1 MARRPPLAPSPPTI
15 PISNFPLFPFTFYFF
30 TVYLPN
36 DPDMLYSM
44 VNMKLRDQ
52 YSSLD
57 DLCDSEDVDQATLL
71 VKLNAA
77 GYEYDEQHNCFQY
90 AEVVS
95 VSSQLDAARKASFA
109 LLDITPEQTDAV
121 LRALA
126 DALVHETDSIVE
138 ANAKDLSRMDA
149 ADPRYDRLMLDA
161 SRIAGIAS
169 DTRNVAALPSPLGIT
184 LSETKRPNGMLIRKV
199 TVPFGVI
206 GVIYEARPNVTIDV
220 FSLCFKAGSAVVLKG
235 GKEAADTNACEVEII
250 HRVLRQAGLPAELC
264 TLLPN
269 DHEATAEMLSAVG
282 KVDLVIPRG
291 SRRLIDFVRD
301 NARVPV
307 IETGAG
313 ICHTYVDAS
322 ADVQKAAAIVCNGKT
337 RRVSVCNAL
346 DCMVLHQSRLQ
357 ALPQICAPLAASP
370 DDAKQVTIYADD
382 RAYSALDGHY
392 PAHLLQHAQPE
403 HFGMEFQAYKMAI
416 RTVDSFREAIQYIT
430 DHTSHHSESIVSEDP
445 ESCQRFLR
453 LIDAA
458 CVYQNL
464 PTSWTDGAQY
474 GFGAEIG
481 ISTQKL
487 HARGPMALPEITT
500 YKYIVVGDAQIRP

>member
-1 MARRPPLAPSPPTI
+1 M
-15 PISNFPLFPFTFYFF
+15 F
-30 TVYLPN
+30 LPN
-36 DPDMLYSM
+36 DPDMLFSM
-44 VNMKLRDQ
+44 INMKLRDQ
-52 YSSLD
+52 YESFD
-57 DLCDSEDVDQATLL
+57 ALCDSEDIDPASVL

-77 GYEYDEQHNCFQY
+77 GYEYDETHNCFQY
-90 AEVVS
+90 SEVLNPPTVS
-95 VSSQLDAARKASFA
+95 EQLDAARKASYS
-109 LLDITPEQTDAV
+109 LLDLDAHQVNEV

-126 DALVHETDSIVE
+126 DALERETAEIVR
-138 ANAKDLSRMDA
+138 ANASDLSRMDP
-149 ADPRYDRLMLDA
+149 ADPRYDRLLLND

-169 DTRNVAALPSPLGIT
+169 DTRNVASLPSPLGIT
-184 LSETKRPNGMLIRKV
+184 LSENKRPNGMVIRKV

-220 FSLCFKAGSAVVLKG
+220 FSLCFKAGSAVILKG
-235 GKEAADTNACEVEII
+235 GKEAADTNKCEVDII
-250 HRVLRQAGLPAELC
+250 HRVLREAGLPAELC

-313 ICHTYVDAS
+313 ICHTYVDAK
-322 ADVQKAAAIVCNGKT
+322 ADVAKAAAIICNGKT

-346 DCMVLHQSRLQ
+346 DCVVLHQDKL
-357 ALPQICAPLAASP
+357 ADLPAICAPLSASADP
-370 DDAKQVTIYADD
+370 AKQVIIYADP
-382 RAYSALDGHY
+382 RAYEALQGHY
-392 PAHLLQHAQPE
+392 PSHLLQPAQPE
-403 HFGMEFQAYKMAI
+403 HFGMEFQSYKMAI
-416 RTVDSFREAIQYIT
+416 RTVDTLTEAIDYIT
-430 DHTSHHSESIVSEDP
+430 AHTSHHSESIVSEDQKA
-445 ESCQRFLR
+445 CQRFVR

-464 PTSWTDGAQY
+464 PTSWTDGAQF

-500 YKYIVVGDAQIRP
+500 YKYLVTGDGQIRS

>member
-1 MARRPPLAPSPPTI
+1 MI
-15 PISNFPLFPFTFYFF
+15 
-30 TVYLPN
+30 
-36 DPDMLYSM
+36 
-44 VNMKLRDQ
+44 
-52 YSSLD
+52 SSL
-57 DLCDSEDVDQATLL
+57 
-71 VKLNAA
+71 
-77 GYEYDEQHNCFQY
+77 
-90 AEVVS
+90 
-95 VSSQLDAARKASFA
+95 LDAARQASYS
-109 LLDITPEQTDAV
+109 LLDITPEQTNQV
-121 LRALA
+121 LLSLAAALEA
-126 DALVHETDSIVE
+126 ETDTIVQ
-138 ANAKDLSRMDA
+138 ANALDLSRMDPS
-149 ADPRYDRLMLDA
+149 DPRYDRLLLNA
-161 SRIAGIAS
+161 SRIAGIAG
-169 DTRNVAALPSPLGIT
+169 DTRNVASLPSPLNIT
-184 LSETKRPNGMLIRKV
+184 LSETTRPNGMVIRKV

-250 HRVLRQAGLPAELC
+250 HRVLREAGLPEALC

-269 DHEATAEMLSAVG
+269 DHEATAEMLAAVG

-301 NARVPV
+301 TARVPV

-313 ICHTYVDAS
+313 ICHTYVDAK
-322 ADVQKAAAIVCNGKT
+322 ADVAKAAAIVCNGKT

-346 DCMVLHQSRLQ
+346 DCVVLHASQLP
-357 ALPQICAPLAASP
+357 ALPQICATLCAASDP
-370 DDAKQVTIYADD
+370 AKQVIIYAD
-382 RAYSALDGHY
+382 AESYAALDGHY

-416 RTVDSFREAIQYIT
+416 RTVHSLDEAIAYIT
-430 DHTSHHSESIVSEDP
+430 ANTSHHSESIVSEDP
-445 ESCQRFLR
+445 QACQRFLR
-453 LIDAA
+453 MIDAA

-464 PTSWTDGAQY
+464 PTSWTDGAQF

-500 YKYIVVGDAQIRP
+500 YKYIITGDAQIRS